1 MNIDVIHTDT
11 QHESA
16 LRLIAPYFDQED
28 EPLPNTPEGDRFL
41 MLAMAIE
48 AYEKQRFTFDL
59 PDPIA
64 AIKFRME
71 QANMTQSDLAPL
83 LGGANRV
90 SEILNKRRAL
100 TMEMVRNLVTLGIPA
115 AVLVQEYK
123 LVPTVSLDHSYRT
136 VRLKRVEAPTR
147 AASKR
152 PATGTI
158 EQFAFMA
165 AGKMPSKT
173 KSRQATARAKTA
185 KASSSLKKR

>member
-1 MNIDVIHTDT
+1 MSIDVIHTEA
-11 QHESA
+11 QHEAA

-28 EPLPNTPEGDRFL
+28 EPLPNTPDGDRFL

-59 PDPIA
+59 PDPIE

-71 QANMTQSDLAPL
+71 QANMTQAELAPL

-90 SEILNKRRAL
+90 SEILNRRRTL
-100 TMEMVRNLVTLGIPA
+100 TVEMIRNLATLGIPA

-123 LVPTVSLDHSYRT
+123 LAPTGIGGQSYRI
-136 VRLKRVEAPTR
+136 KRVEATTR

-152 PATGTI
+152 PATGKI
-158 EQFAFMA
+158 EQFALMA
-165 AGKMPSKT
+165 ADKTTSKT
-173 KSRQATARAKTA
+173 KSRQVSASASVAKTA
-185 KASSSLKKR
+185 SSFKKRSRP